1 RKVELLN
8 AALAA
13 ITAAVV
19 GVILNLAL
27 WFGLHVLFGTVE
39 EVRVSVFRLWMPE
52 LATLDPWALALSAG
66 ALVAMLRFHIGM
78 LPVLGV
84 SAALG
89 LAIRLF

>member
-1 RKVELLN
+1 V
-8 AALAA
+8 
-13 ITAAVV
+13 
-19 GVILNLAL
+19 
-27 WFGLHVLFGTVE
+27 
-39 EVRVSVFRLWMPE
+39 PE

-89 LAIRLF
+89 LAIKLI